1 VIQQL
6 PLPAACGGQQAKLA
20 EEEEEKKKKKKKR
33 GVTWREWFEQL

>member
-20 EEEEEKKKKKKKR
+20 EEEEEKKKKKKR